1 VQAVKVRQLIDLLG
15 DYSPDAEVRIMHQPR
30 YPLQSTLGAV
40 VGESEIREHEG
51 GDLGDDPEVVYLLEG
66 SQIGYGRKVA
76 WEAAES
82 R

>member
-1 VQAVKVRQLIDLLG
+1 VKVRELLDLLA

-30 YPLQSTLGAV
+30 YPLESRLAGV

-51 GDLGDDPEVVYLLEG
+51 SDLSDEPEVVYLLEG
-66 SQIGYGRKVA
+66 SQLGYGRAVA
-76 WEAAES
+76 WEVE